1 MQRRQFI
8 TILGGAAAWPL
19 TARAQQAGGIK
30 RIGMLMP
37 ITAEDP
43 LNQAREVAFF
53 QGLQQLGWTDGR
65 NIRIDIR
72 AEARVMLKTSQNMQ
86 LNELRSG
93 RMSSWLPAV
102 QPWGRCCK

>member
-30 RIGMLMP
+30 RHRHAHADHRGGSV
-37 ITAEDP
+37 
-43 LNQAREVAFF
+43 NQAREVAFF

-72 AEARVMLKTSQNMQ
+72 AEARVMLKHLKICS
-86 LNELRSG
+86 
-93 RMSSWLPAV
+93 
-102 QPWGRCCK
+102 

>member
-65 NIRIDIR
+65 NMRIDIR
-72 AEARVMLKTSQNMQ
+72 RSAGNVESTSKYAAER
-86 LNELRSG
+86 LRSG
-93 RMSSWLPAV
+93 RMSSWLPAAR
-102 QPWGRCCK
+102 PWGRCCR